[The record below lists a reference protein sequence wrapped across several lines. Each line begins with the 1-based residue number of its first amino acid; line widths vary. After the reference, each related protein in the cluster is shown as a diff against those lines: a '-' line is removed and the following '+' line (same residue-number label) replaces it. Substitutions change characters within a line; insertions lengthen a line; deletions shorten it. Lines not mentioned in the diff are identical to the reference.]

1 MKLSRRHFI
10 STTGATLAL
19 PFLPSLS
26 AAGDRALL
34 PNKKLVMMY
43 IPNGIL
49 RRYFFPG
56 EENAVLPGFV
66 GGFNAD
72 KLKNDKRILNKPGIY
87 PLQFTSTMRPLEK
100 HKEDITM
107 VTGLDRSFKHGQG
120 VHAQGASCYLTSVSP
135 NRRLRRV

>member
-1 MKLSRRHFI
+1 MNVSRRYFLR
-10 STTGATLAL
+10 SSGASVAL

-26 AAGDRALL
+26 GAKGKVIL

-56 EENAVLPGFV
+56 EEEAVLPGFQ

-72 KLKNDKRILNKPGIY
+72 KSKDKVRIQNHY
-87 PLQFTSTMRPLEK
+87 ATFAE
-100 HKEDITM
+100 
-107 VTGLDRSFKHGQG
+107 
-120 VHAQGASCYLTSVSP
+120 AQG
-135 NRRLRRV
+135 